1 LFNQQALNETLT
13 AKDEVMTVLSPVQVL
28 ERRRQVLAAQD
39 IDAFIELFAA
49 DAVMELP
56 FAGPGMPAR
65 FEGQAAIR
73 EFSKRAQ
80 TMALR
85 VDDAVTTSLYE
96 TSDPELVVIEIV
108 TKGTLTTTGQT
119 FEAPSIQVFRIRDG
133 RIQLM
138 RDYFNPVGLADLLAH

>member
-1 LFNQQALNETLT
+1 LFSQRALNEISE
-13 AKDEVMTVLSPVQVL
+13 KDEVMTVLSPVQVL

-39 IDAFIELFAA
+39 IDAFIELFAD

-65 FEGQAAIR
+65 LEGQAAIR
-73 EFSKRAQ
+73 EFSKRSED
-80 TMALR
+80 MPLR
-85 VDDAVTTSLYE
+85 VDDVVTTSLYE

-119 FEAPSIQVFRIRDG
+119 FEAPCIQVFRIRDG
-133 RIQLM
+133 QIHLM
-138 RDYFNPVGLADLLAH
+138 RDYFNPVGLTDLLAD